1 VNFSRHVA
9 GSSRIAAACLY
20 SDYSSLSTSRTAAQ
34 VLLVIEDFQPRMM
47 NYVKVLGVSTLVVM
61 AVDRWVFERDVDKGF
76 LGEALAGG
84 LVFPYKPIFNG
95 DYLYNQEIIL
105 KRRLIL
111 ELLQN
116 LVLDFPELSYEFY
129 IKPQYFMYETWL
141 TRARIFPPMLDSLT
155 SLVKESGN
163 IQQPLG
169 GFLTALK
176 KLEENGTIRF
186 SGDYVKISKEFVD
199 KARNRSARFTSLLK
213 TGHRA
218 LFASLLGTLPQM
230 MNVLSQNRPQF
241 FNFSRVLSEGIK
253 AGKPFDDPENLVYVK
268 TASGLVPLANRINI
282 GAFARKVLRASAD
295 AQIKITSIGGILNDV
310 YLVTIGADGNEKKV
324 VVKRFRDWSNFK
336 WFPLTLWSIGTKTF
350 AVLGSSRLE
359 RECAINRL
367 LHSQGV
373 AVPDLLYVSPNER
386 LIFMEYVL
394 GEDLSNAVKRIAS
407 SKNDGE
413 PMRDIALM
421 PKVGSLFAKVHA
433 LDVSLGD
440 TKPENILVDRKD
452 ELYLTDLEQAG
463 RNGDKSWDIAEFL
476 YYSGHYVSAF
486 ADPHGVELIAES
498 FIRSYLRAGGNVKT
512 VKNAANTKYTKVF
525 SLFAFPRVMVTLSN
539 TCRRA
544 EQWNEL
550 DVAKQ

>member
-1 VNFSRHVA
+1 MNFSRHIA
-9 GSSRIAAACLY
+9 GSSEIAAACLY
-20 SDYSSLSTSRTAAQ
+20 SDYSSLSTSRTATQ

-47 NYVKVLGVSTLVVM
+47 NYFKALGVNTLVVM
-61 AVDRWVFERDVDKGF
+61 AVDKWVFERDVDKGL

-95 DYLYNQEIIL
+95 DYLHLQEVML

-111 ELLQN
+111 ELLRS
-116 LVLDFPELSYEFY
+116 LVMDFPELSYEFY
-129 IKPQYFMYETWL
+129 IEPQYFMYETWL
-141 TRARIFPPMLDSLT
+141 TRARLFPPMFDSLS

-163 IQQPLG
+163 IQQTLD
-169 GFLTALK
+169 GFLIALK

-186 SGDYVKISKEFVD
+186 SGNYVKISKEFID
-199 KARNRSARFTSLLK
+199 KARIRGARFTSLLK

-230 MNVLSQNRPQF
+230 MNILSQNRPSF
-241 FNFSRVLSEGIK
+241 INFSKMLSEGTK

-268 TASGLVPLANRINI
+268 TATGLVPLSNRIDI
-282 GAFARKVLRASAD
+282 GAFARKVLGASAD
-295 AQIKITSIGGILNDV
+295 ARIKVKRLGGILNDV
-310 YLVTIGADGNEKKV
+310 YLVSIGADGNEKKV

-373 AVPDLLYVSPNER
+373 AVPDVLYVSPNER

-394 GEDLSNAVKRIAS
+394 GEDLSNAVKRIVG
-407 SKNDGE
+407 SKKDGE
-413 PMRDIALM
+413 PKRDIALI
-421 PKVGSLFAKVHA
+421 PKVGVLFAKVHA

-440 TKPENILVDRKD
+440 TKPENILVDKKD

-463 RNGDKSWDIAEFL
+463 RNGDKTWDIAEFL

-486 ADPHGVELIAES
+486 ADPHEAELIAKT
-498 FIRSYLRAGGNVKT
+498 FIRGYLSARGNVKT
-512 VKNAANTKYTKVF
+512 VKNAASTKYTKVF
-525 SLFAFPRVMVTLSN
+525 SLFAFPRVMVALSN
-539 TCRRA
+539 ACRRA
-544 EQWNEL
+544 EQWNE
-550 DVAKQ
+550 